1 MTRTRDAPAVAPDH
15 VQGGSGGP
23 AALELTD
30 LHRCFGSVRAVDG
43 ISLTVAPGEVVALL
57 GPNGAGKSTTV
68 DMILGLTRPDR
79 GSVRLF
85 GQDPSEAVVA
95 GVVGAML
102 QTGALLPDV
111 TVGQLVSTI
120 AGLQRRPAD
129 PAAALRRAGITD
141 LARRSTNR
149 LSGGQVQR
157 VRYAM
162 AIVADPDVLLLDE
175 PTVAMDVTTRRS
187 FWARMRDYTAAGKTV
202 VFATHYLAEADAYA
216 DRVVL
221 MRAGRIVADGTAA
234 EIKNSVS
241 GRIVSFAGASGASG
255 GSGGSGGEH
264 LDELPGVTAVERRGD
279 RVLLRSADSD
289 TTLRAVLAEIP
300 GAHDLEVTGVDLEDA
315 FLALTGTTDPT
326 DTTDITD
333 ITDPADDTDDTDDTG
348 PGGHR

>member
-1 MTRTRDAPAVAPDH
+1 MTTTLDAPRVRAAAGV
-15 VQGGSGGP
+15 

-30 LHRCFGSVRAVDG
+30 LHRSFGSVRAVDG
-43 ISLTVAPGEVVALL
+43 ISLTVAPGRVVALL

-85 GQDPSEAVVA
+85 GHDPHDAIVA

-129 PAAALRRAGITD
+129 PAAALERAGITD

-162 AIVADPDVLLLDE
+162 AIVADPDLLLLDE

-187 FWARMRDYTAAGKTV
+187 FWASMREFTAAGKTV
-202 VFATHYLAEADAYA
+202 LFATHYLAEADAYA

-234 EIKNSVS
+234 HIKNSVS
-241 GRIVSFAGASGASG
+241 GRLVSFAGGTGADR
-255 GSGGSGGEH
+255 
-264 LDELPGVTAVERRGD
+264 LDALPGVTAVERRGD
-279 RVLLRSADSD
+279 RVLLRTTDSD
-289 TTLRAVLAEIP
+289 TTLRAVLADVP
-300 GAHDLEVTGVDLEDA
+300 SAHDLEVTGVDLEDA
-315 FLALTGTTDPT
+315 FLALTEKTDPT
-326 DTTDITD
+326 DR
-333 ITDPADDTDDTDDTG
+333 AG
-348 PGGHR
+348 QGGNR